1 MNEEYSCKIQQILEE
16 GRRCKDRLPVI
27 GPTGPTGPTG
37 AATITVGTTTTTDPG
52 TNASVTNVGTNE
64 NVILN
69 FSIPRGN
76 VGPTGLQG
84 ATGPTG
90 PQGIQGVTGPT
101 GPTGPQGIQG
111 EIGPIGP
118 QGIQGEIGPTGPQG
132 IQGEIGPTGPSG
144 TGLDAYGGRYST
156 IDQTFTTTAGTPT
169 QIELANVMPTL
180 DIDVT
185 TNPNALTIIDA
196 GDYELTYNALA
207 EVDNAGNLTLAI
219 RNNGTNIP
227 GTVQTLTL
235 TANESES
242 FGGSIIVTLAAGS
255 IIDLA
260 LTSTVDTT
268 DGTVN
273 QASLTAKKIN

>member
-1 MNEEYSCKIQQILEE
+1 MQKENDECCKN
-16 GRRCKDRLPVI
+16 RFCKLPNGCFLL

-37 AATITVGTTTTTDPG
+37 PG
-52 TNASVTNVGTNE
+52 S
-64 NVILN
+64 
-69 FSIPRGN
+69 
-76 VGPTGLQG
+76 G
-84 ATGPTG
+84 A
-90 PQGIQGVTGPT
+90 TGPT
-101 GPTGPQGIQG
+101 GPTGPTGLT
-111 EIGPIGP
+111 
-118 QGIQGEIGPTGPQG
+118 GPTGPTG
-132 IQGEIGPTGPSG
+132 LTGPTGPTGPTGTSG
-144 TGLDAYGGRYST
+144 TGLDSYGGRYST
-156 IDQTFTTTAGTPT
+156 IDQTFTTTTGTPT
-169 QIELANVMPTL
+169 QIELANVMPAL
-180 DIDVT
+180 DIDTT
-185 TNPNALTIIDA
+185 TNPNALTITDA

>member
-1 MNEEYSCKIQQILEE
+1 MDNCNYDNQLFDHDKCKPPCPKHIQRIF
-16 GRRCKDRLPVI
+16 CI
-27 GPTGPTGPTG
+27 G
-37 AATITVGTTTTTDPG
+37 A
-52 TNASVTNVGTNE
+52 
-64 NVILN
+64 
-69 FSIPRGN
+69 
-76 VGPTGLQG
+76 
-84 ATGPTG
+84 
-90 PQGIQGVTGPT
+90 TGPT
-101 GPTGPQGIQG
+101 GPTGPSSGAT
-111 EIGPIGP
+111 GPTGP
-118 QGIQGEIGPTGPQG
+118 TGLTGATGPTGLTGPTGPTGLTGPIGPTGPTG
-132 IQGEIGPTGPSG
+132 LTGATGPTGLTGPTGPTGLTGPTGPTGLTGLTGPIGPTGLTGPTGATGPTGPAG

-156 IDQTFTTTAGTPT
+156 IDQTFTTTTGTPT
-169 QIELANVMPTL
+169 QIELANVMPSL
-180 DIDVT
+180 DIDIT
-185 TNPNALTIIDA
+185 TNPNALTITDA

-242 FGGSIIVTLAAGS
+242 FGGSIVVTLTAGS

>member
-1 MNEEYSCKIQQILEE
+1 MDNWNNDNQLFDHNKYKNPCPKHIQRIFY
-16 GRRCKDRLPVI
+16 I
-27 GPTGPTGPTG
+27 G
-37 AATITVGTTTTTDPG
+37 A
-52 TNASVTNVGTNE
+52 
-64 NVILN
+64 
-69 FSIPRGN
+69 
-76 VGPTGLQG
+76 
-84 ATGPTG
+84 
-90 PQGIQGVTGPT
+90 TGPT
-101 GPTGPQGIQG
+101 GPTGPSSGAT
-111 EIGPIGP
+111 
-118 QGIQGEIGPTGPQG
+118 GPTGPTG
-132 IQGEIGPTGPSG
+132 LTGLTGPTGPTGLTGPTGPTGLTGPTGPTGLTGPTGPTGLTGATGPTGLTGPTGATGPTGPAG

-156 IDQTFTTTAGTPT
+156 IDQTFTTTTGTPT
-169 QIELANVMPTL
+169 QIELANVMPSL
-180 DIDVT
+180 DIDIT
-185 TNPNALTIIDA
+185 TNPNALTITDA

-242 FGGSIIVTLAAGS
+242 FGGSIVVTLTAGS

-260 LTSTVDTT
+260 LTSTIDTT

>member
-1 MNEEYSCKIQQILEE
+1 MDNCNYDNQLFDHDKCKPPCPKHIQRIFCIGATGPTGPTGPSSGATGPTGPTGLT
-16 GRRCKDRLPVI
+16 GATGPTGLT

-37 AATITVGTTTTTDPG
+37 LTGPT
-52 TNASVTNVGTNE
+52 
-64 NVILN
+64 
-69 FSIPRGN
+69 
-76 VGPTGLQG
+76 GPTGLTGPTGPTGLTGPTG

-90 PQGIQGVTGPT
+90 PA
-101 GPTGPQGIQG
+101 
-111 EIGPIGP
+111 
-118 QGIQGEIGPTGPQG
+118 
-132 IQGEIGPTGPSG
+132 G

-156 IDQTFTTTAGTPT
+156 IDQTFTTTTGTPT
-169 QIELANVMPTL
+169 QIELANVMPSL
-180 DIDVT
+180 DIDIT
-185 TNPNALTIIDA
+185 TNPNALTITDA

-207 EVDNAGNLTLAI
+207 EVDNVGNLTLAI

-242 FGGSIIVTLAAGS
+242 FGGSIVVTLTAGS

>member
-1 MNEEYSCKIQQILEE
+1 MSFVPKNVYLERASFPLFSVLSLFFTLLV
-16 GRRCKDRLPVI
+16 GW
-27 GPTGPTGPTG
+27 TGPTGPTG
-37 AATITVGTTTTTDPG
+37 TT
-52 TNASVTNVGTNE
+52 
-64 NVILN
+64 
-69 FSIPRGN
+69 
-76 VGPTGLQG
+76 G
-84 ATGPTG
+84 ATGATG
-90 PQGIQGVTGPT
+90 ATGPT
-101 GPTGPQGIQG
+101 GPTGPA
-111 EIGPIGP
+111 
-118 QGIQGEIGPTGPQG
+118 
-132 IQGEIGPTGPSG
+132 G

-169 QIELANVMPTL
+169 QIELANAMPTL
-180 DIDVT
+180 DIDIT
-185 TNPNALTIIDA
+185 TNTNALTINDA

-242 FGGSIIVTLAAGS
+242 FGGSIVVTLTAGS

-260 LTSTVDTT
+260 LTSTTDTT

>member
-1 MNEEYSCKIQQILEE
+1 MDNCNYDNQLFDHDKCKPPCPKHIQRIF
-16 GRRCKDRLPVI
+16 CI
-27 GPTGPTGPTG
+27 GATGPTGPTGPSAGATGPTGPTGLTGPTGPTGLTGATGPTGLTGPTGPTGLTGTTGPTGATGLTGPTGPTG
-37 AATITVGTTTTTDPG
+37 ATGLTGTT
-52 TNASVTNVGTNE
+52 
-64 NVILN
+64 
-69 FSIPRGN
+69 
-76 VGPTGLQG
+76 GPTG
-84 ATGPTG
+84 ATGPA
-90 PQGIQGVTGPT
+90 
-101 GPTGPQGIQG
+101 
-111 EIGPIGP
+111 
-118 QGIQGEIGPTGPQG
+118 
-132 IQGEIGPTGPSG
+132 G

-156 IDQTFTTTAGTPT
+156 IDQTFTTTTGTPT
-169 QIELANVMPTL
+169 QIELANVMPSL
-180 DIDVT
+180 DIDIT
-185 TNPNALTIIDA
+185 TNPNALTITDA

-242 FGGSIIVTLAAGS
+242 FGGSIVVTLTAGS

>member
-1 MNEEYSCKIQQILEE
+1 
-16 GRRCKDRLPVI
+16 
-27 GPTGPTGPTG
+27 
-37 AATITVGTTTTTDPG
+37 
-52 TNASVTNVGTNE
+52 
-64 NVILN
+64 
-69 FSIPRGN
+69 
-76 VGPTGLQG
+76 
-84 ATGPTG
+84 
-90 PQGIQGVTGPT
+90 
-101 GPTGPQGIQG
+101 
-111 EIGPIGP
+111 
-118 QGIQGEIGPTGPQG
+118 
-132 IQGEIGPTGPSG
+132 
-144 TGLDAYGGRYST
+144 
-156 IDQTFTTTAGTPT
+156 
-169 QIELANVMPTL
+169 MPTL

-185 TNPNALTIIDA
+185 TNPNSLTIIDA
-196 GDYELTYNALA
+196 GDYELTYNGLA

-242 FGGSIIVTLAAGS
+242 FGGSIVVTLTAGS

>member
-1 MNEEYSCKIQQILEE
+1 ME
-16 GRRCKDRLPVI
+16 LPNLI
-27 GPTGPTGPTG
+27 YKEDLNNGPTGPTGPSETL
-37 AATITVGTTTTTDPG
+37 AVGTTTTGDAG
-52 TNASVTNVGTNE
+52 TNATVTDSGGSPNHVFDF
-64 NVILN
+64 V
-69 FSIPRGN
+69 IPRGFD
-76 VGPTGLQG
+76 GSDGEDG

-90 PQGIQGVTGPT
+90 PT
-101 GPTGPQGIQG
+101 
-111 EIGPIGP
+111 GP

-132 IQGEIGPTGPSG
+132 IQGEIGPTGPAG

-180 DIDVT
+180 DIDET
-185 TNPNALTIIDA
+185 SNPNALTIIDA

-242 FGGSIIVTLAAGS
+242 FGGSIVVTLTAGS

-260 LTSTVDTT
+260 LTSTVDTN

>member
-1 MNEEYSCKIQQILEE
+1 MRQFNNYSNGRCCCNRDNSNECNELDNYNQIRYFI
-16 GRRCKDRLPVI
+16 GPM
-27 GPTGPTGPTG
+27 GPTGPTGPAGPSGG
-37 AATITVGTTTTTDPG
+37 A
-52 TNASVTNVGTNE
+52 
-64 NVILN
+64 
-69 FSIPRGN
+69 
-76 VGPTGLQG
+76 
-84 ATGPTG
+84 
-90 PQGIQGVTGPT
+90 TGPT

-111 EIGPIGP
+111 EIGLTGPQGIQGEIGPTGPQGIQGEIGLTGP

-132 IQGEIGPTGPSG
+132 IQGEIGPTGPQGIQGEIGPTGPTGPAG

-207 EVDNAGNLTLAI
+207 EVDNAGNLTLAV

-242 FGGSIIVTLAAGS
+242 FGGSIVVTLTAGS